1 MSITYP
7 LTPPSSPQYVTQQW
21 SIIRGVGI
29 SESPF
34 TGVQQTIE
42 FDLAKWKAVL
52 SLPPMRRS
60 QAHEWVSFLVKL
72 HGRRGTFF
80 LSDNDARAPQNTISG
95 SVTVANAASAGE
107 VLLQLSGTTAFSAGD
122 YVQVGTGSSSRLHM
136 VISDQSGAS
145 TIQVEPKLKADVAQG
160 TVITYNN
167 PKGIFRMDSNEL
179 MWDTNA
185 VSTYG
190 ISFSCS
196 EVD

>member
-34 TGVQQTIE
+34 TGVQQTVE

-52 SLPPMRRS
+52 SLPPMKRS

-80 LSDNDARAPQNTISG
+80 LSDNDARAPQNSISG
-95 SVTVANAASAGE
+95 SVTVTNAASAGDI
-107 VLLQLSGTTAFSAGD
+107 VLTLTGTTAFSAGD
-122 YVQVGTGSSSRLHM
+122 YVQIGTGSSSRLHM
-136 VISDQSGAS
+136 VVADQSGGS
-145 TIQVEPKLKADVAQG
+145 TIQIEPKLKSSVAQG
-160 TVITYNN
+160 TTITYTN

-185 VSTYG
+185 VSAYG